1 MRREHNAFHSRDAY
15 PVKFMQQLMPP
26 PRDQKTIQPR
36 SSAGGFNRQLI
47 DFLTH
52 HLIILFRI
60 VVTDAE

>member
-1 MRREHNAFHSRDAY
+1 MRREHNMHFTLAMH